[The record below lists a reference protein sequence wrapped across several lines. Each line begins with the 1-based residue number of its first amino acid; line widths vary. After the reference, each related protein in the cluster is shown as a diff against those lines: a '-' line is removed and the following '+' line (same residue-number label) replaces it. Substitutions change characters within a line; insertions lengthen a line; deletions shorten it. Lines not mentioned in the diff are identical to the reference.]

1 MKKTEAKKRIE
12 KLRDEMNNHRY
23 FYYSLDKPTIS
34 DGVYDSLKNEL
45 EALETEYP
53 DLITADSPTQ
63 RVGDKALT
71 KFKKVTHSAP
81 MLSMFDAF
89 SSLEISEWEDRILRI
104 LLKADDSYA
113 KLLNYYCELKLDG
126 LATGIKYVDG
136 KYTQAFT
143 RGDGKIGEDVTLNIK
158 TINSVP
164 LNLRI
169 PETEELSDLDFNDSQ
184 IKEIISTIKKGEI
197 EVRGET
203 VMLKK
208 TWKELNIQYEKTG
221 KPLLSNP
228 RNAAAGSIR
237 QLNPKLSAER
247 KLHYYVYGIEN
258 DFGFVRHS
266 QRIELAKLI
275 GFRVVKYNTVCPTLD
290 EVNDFHEYWCKYRDR
305 LPFECDGVVV
315 KVNNVSLWSVLGIVG
330 KGPRYMMAYKFP
342 AEQATTKVREVIW
355 QVGRTGI
362 LTPIAV
368 LDPVFVGGVT
378 VSHATLHNMDEI
390 NRLKLKIGDTVIVE
404 RAGDVIPKI
413 VKTLSNLRQGDEE
426 VVKVPKKCPICNG
439 GVEKVSN
446 EVAYRCKSKDCFAVS
461 IRKMMHW
468 VSKGAMNIEGLGPKI
483 IEQLFKEGLV
493 TDISDFYK
501 LEIGDLKGLERFA
514 DKSAENLIYSIKERL
529 VVDLDK
535 FIYGLGIHHI
545 GEESAI
551 VLAKKFGS
559 IKKIKKLKLSEL
571 ESMEDFGG
579 IMAKSVY
586 EWFRDKKNLELL
598 ERLEGNG
605 LVVNKLIINE
615 SRKALDGKIFVLTGT
630 LASLTRAE
638 AKAKIRELGGKM
650 AGSVS
655 KKTDYVLAGD
665 KAGSKLDKAEKLG
678 IKTLSEEEFLKMMKN
693 I

>member
-1 MKKTEAKKRIE
+1 MNKNETKQRIK
-12 KLRDEMNNHRY
+12 KLRDEMNLHRY
-23 FYYSLDKPTIS
+23 QYYSLDKPTIS
-34 DGVYDSLKNEL
+34 DGAYDGLKNEL
-45 EALETEYP
+45 EAMEAKYP
-53 DLITADSPTQ
+53 DLITEDSPTQ
-63 RVGDKALT
+63 RVGDRALD
-71 KFKKVTHSAP
+71 KFKKVKHSSP

-89 SSLEISEWEDRILRI
+89 STVEMSEWEDRMLRI
-104 LLKADDSYA
+104 LLKADANHA
-113 KLLNYYCELKLDG
+113 KLLSYYCELKLDG
-126 LATGIKYVDG
+126 LAIGIKYSVG

-143 RGDGKIGEDVTLNIK
+143 RGDGKMGEDVTQNIK

-164 LNLRI
+164 LKLRI
-169 PETEELSDLDFNDSQ
+169 PEVGELADLDFTKSQ
-184 IKEIISTIKKGEI
+184 IKNIISTVKNGEV

-208 TWKELNIQYEKTG
+208 TLKELNKKYEKEG
-221 KPLLSNP
+221 RPLLANP
-228 RNAAAGSIR
+228 RNGAAGSIR
-237 QLNPKLSAER
+237 QLNPKLAAER

-266 QRIELAKLI
+266 QRIELARLI

-290 EVNDFHEYWCKYRDR
+290 EVNNFHEYWCKYRDR
-305 LPFECDGVVV
+305 LPFDCDGVVV
-315 KVNNVSLWSVLGIVG
+315 KVNSVSLWSVLGIVG

-342 AEQATTKVREVIW
+342 AEQATTRVVDVVW

-368 LDPVFVGGVT
+368 LNPVYVGGVT

-390 NRLKLKIGDTVIVE
+390 KRLKLKKGDTVVVE

-413 VKTLSNLRQGDEE
+413 VKTLSNLRQGKEE
-426 VVKVPKKCPICNG
+426 VIKIPKACPICG
-439 GVEKVSN
+439 GRIEKISG
-446 EVAYRCKSKDCFAVS
+446 EVAYRCKSDDCFAVS

-529 VVDLDK
+529 SVDLDK

-551 VLAKKFGS
+551 VLAKNFGNIDN
-559 IKKIKKLKLSEL
+559 IKNLKLTQL
-571 ESMEDFGG
+571 ENLEDFGG
-579 IMAKSVY
+579 VMARSVFD
-586 EWFRDKKNLELL
+586 WFRKEKNIELL
-598 ERLEGNG
+598 GRLKSNG
-605 LVVNKLIINE
+605 LVVKDFEIDE
-615 SRKALDGKIFVLTGT
+615 SKQFLEGKTFVLTGS
-630 LASLTRAE
+630 LPSLTRAD
-638 AKAKIRELGGKM
+638 AKARIRELGGNV
-650 AGSVS
+650 ASSVS
-655 KKTDYVLAGD
+655 KKTDYVLAGEN
-665 KAGSKLDKAEKLG
+665 AGSKLEKAKKQG
-678 IKTLSEEEFLKMMKN
+678 VKILSEEEFLRLLN
-693 I
+693 T